1 MIKSARE
8 DGTGS
13 GESKKKRRG
22 RRKMGGE
29 RKGERIVLEMEK
41 LRGFEAREWK
51 IGRQGGEIWKS
62 ELRKRKKKKKETE
75 NMKR

>member
-13 GESKKKRRG
+13 GESKKKRR
-22 RRKMGGE
+22 RRMGGE